1 IASRKR
7 CSSTLPESSTWLVHE
22 PPFKFEASCAAS
34 SGEDTPLAN
43 RRSIKDLLTAAFTR
57 SSYARHAE
65 LSRFAPMSLAE
76 HLCRSGKA
84 ALVSRYEFSASRDRA
99 ARRADFRPGRPKSG
113 IDFQQSRL
121 LPADDGV
128 LDARRTFQS
137 ANVPLRRCSRV
148 APQLA
153 RYRPASRR
161 IFRSHGCGTERF
173 RAAHEDG
180 HPRCADSSLADRAD
194 LAL

>member
-1 IASRKR
+1 
-7 CSSTLPESSTWLVHE
+7 
-22 PPFKFEASCAAS
+22 KFELSGAAS

-84 ALVSRYEFSASRDRA
+84 ALVSRYESSPSRDRA
-99 ARRADFRPGRPKSG
+99 ARRTDFRPGRSESG

-128 LDARRTFQS
+128 LDSGRTFQG
-137 ANVPLRRCSRV
+137 ANVPCRGRARV
-148 APQLA
+148 TPQLA
-153 RYRPASRR
+153 RYSAPSRR
-161 IFRSHGCGTERF
+161 IFRCHS
-173 RAAHEDG
+173 
-180 HPRCADSSLADRAD
+180 
-194 LAL
+194 